1 MKIGILGTGMVG
13 KTIASKL
20 VELGH
25 EVRMG
30 SRAAGNENAVA
41 WATEAG
47 EGASEGAFAD
57 AAGFGEIVFNC
68 TAGVASLDALKAAG
82 DTNLAGKLLIDVANT
97 LDFSQGMPPSL
108 SVCNTDSLGERIQRA
123 FPATHVVKALNTVN
137 CDVMVEPARVPGE
150 HIVFVCGNDAEA
162 KEKAVRLLS
171 EFGWRV
177 ERVLDLGDITAAR
190 STEMY
195 LPLWLNLMGQLGT
208 LHFNIELAREVESVD
223 REGA

>member
-82 DTNLAGKLLIDVANT
+82 DTNLAGKLLIDVANP
-97 LDFSQGMPPSL
+97 LDFSHGMPPSL

-123 FPATHVVKALNTVN
+123 FPATRVVKALNTVN

>member
-1 MKIGILGTGMVG
+1 M
-13 KTIASKL
+13 
-20 VELGH
+20 
-25 EVRMG
+25 
-30 SRAAGNENAVA
+30 
-41 WATEAG
+41 
-47 EGASEGAFAD
+47 
-57 AAGFGEIVFNC
+57 
-68 TAGVASLDALKAAG
+68 
-82 DTNLAGKLLIDVANT
+82 IDVANP
-97 LDFSQGMPPSL
+97 LDFSHGMPPSL

-123 FPATHVVKALNTVN
+123 FPATRVVKALNTVN

-150 HIVFVCGNDAEA
+150 HIVFVCGNDPEA
-162 KEKAVRLLS
+162 KGKAVRLLS

>member
-1 MKIGILGTGMVG
+1 VKIGILGTGMVG

-82 DTNLAGKLLIDVANT
+82 DTNLAGKLLIDVANP
-97 LDFSQGMPPSL
+97 LDFSHGMPPSL

>member
-82 DTNLAGKLLIDVANT
+82 DTNLAGKLLIDVANP
-97 LDFSQGMPPSL
+97 LDFSHGMPPSL

>member
-13 KTIASKL
+13 RAIASKL

-25 EVRMG
+25 EVCMG
-30 SRAAGNENAVA
+30 SRAAGNESAIA
-41 WATEAG
+41 WAAQAG
-47 EGASEGAFAD
+47 EGATEGVLAD
-57 AAGFGEIVFNC
+57 AAGFGEVVFNC
-68 TAGVASLDALKAAG
+68 TVGLGSLDALAAAG
-82 DTNLAGKLLIDVANT
+82 EANLAGKVLIDVANP

-123 FPATHVVKALNTVN
+123 FPATRVVKALNTVN

-195 LPLWLNLMGQLGT
+195 LPLWLNLMEQLGT

>member
-1 MKIGILGTGMVG
+1 MVG

-82 DTNLAGKLLIDVANT
+82 DTNLAGKLLIDVANP
-97 LDFSQGMPPSL
+97 LDFSHGMPPSL

>member
-82 DTNLAGKLLIDVANT
+82 DTNLAGKLLIDVANP

-208 LHFNIELAREVESVD
+208 FHFNIELAREVESVD